1 MNYTYVSA
9 PILRDLLSAK
19 SKLTDLRAIVEA
31 NAALLKDIG
40 LLDDIAAI
48 LYSTAY
54 GKEEEHD

>member
-54 GKEEEHD
+54 GKEEEHA

>member
-54 GKEEEHD
+54 GKEGDHD